1 MITKAQKKYITT
13 VLEQL
18 VDDAGYEHYESGG
31 KSKLDDVS
39 GYLKDIVEILK

>member
-18 VDDAGYEHYESGG
+18 VDDAGYEHHESGG

-39 GYLKDIVEILK
+39 DYLKEIVEILK

>member
-18 VDDAGYEHYESGG
+18 VDDAGYEHHESGG
-31 KSKLDDVS
+31 MSKLDDVS
-39 GYLKDIVEILK
+39 DYLKEIVEILK